1 MGTRSRGGQ
10 LDAPHAHVLMS
21 NHFAPARSSTPPN
34 SYTNTLVQRSA
45 VSDVSRSS
53 ALSAPELAKLT
64 PDEVEFLDA
73 VISRA
78 PPSATTFIHIFKAY
92 NDVISERGLD
102 AENEVDYYKKLLKI
116 GTLKGEN
123 WASKWRTVRAQNG
136 YTDIS
141 LPSSSRAKLPLR
153 KPIPTPTLPPRIQA
167 QTHLPS
173 SRAAPDT
180 PRPQSSTA
188 RLLQRLKTLQREETV
203 EPSDSAPDDILSQT
217 DFTDAGTDSVLP
229 AGPPPARGRSSS
241 DLTVDN
247 NTLGLDIGAT
257 SAYPPSS
264 TLAPSKAT
272 GWRWSDR
279 DLDIEKS
286 VPFLTSTP
294 PLPSHKLPSR
304 PTPASIVQQIS
315 NSLPVN
321 STPRRPP
328 AELRN
333 PKQPAAVEDEAW
345 NRIRVAQDERTADR
359 FRNARLLQR
368 CLDVWLQ
375 GHDWVTVRPF
385 CFVSGDIPKQITTTL
400 SSCGRRRRQFKL
412 RMRAIRSCSA
422 SLSTS
427 GALRCTVSASERRM
441 QMLAP
446 RHIARKRRLY
456 AGTRTCRRDRRLRGA
471 PTCVRACR
479 QCVVCAMRRCGGMRG
494 RTGADCIRVAFYNNA
509 LRCV

>member
-1 MGTRSRGGQ
+1 
-10 LDAPHAHVLMS
+10 MS

-34 SYTNTLVQRSA
+34 SYPNSLVQRST

-136 YTDIS
+136 YTE
-141 LPSSSRAKLPLR
+141 SSVPSRAKLPLR
-153 KPIPTPTLPPRIQA
+153 KPIPTPTPTHPRIQK
-167 QTHLPS
+167 
-173 SRAAPDT
+173 AAPDT

-188 RLLQRLKTLQREETV
+188 RLLQRLKTLHREEPV
-203 EPSDSAPDDILSQT
+203 EPSDSAPDDLLSQT
-217 DFTDAGTDSVLP
+217 DITDAGTDSVLR
-229 AGPPPARGRSSS
+229 AEPPPARGRSSS
-241 DLTVDN
+241 ELTADN
-247 NTLGLDIGAT
+247 NTLGLDIGAMST
-257 SAYPPSS
+257 YPPSS

-272 GWRWSDR
+272 GWRWSER

-294 PLPSHKLPSR
+294 PLPPRKLPSR
-304 PTPASIVQQIS
+304 PTPSFIGQQIS

-328 AELRN
+328 ADLRTT
-333 PKQPAAVEDEAW
+333 KQPVAVEDEAW
-345 NRIRVAQDERTADR
+345 NKVRVSQDERTADR

-368 CLDVWLQ
+368 CFDVWMQ
-375 GHDWVTVRPF
+375 YRDWITVRPSYF
-385 CFVSGDIPKQITTTL
+385 ASADTPKQ
-400 SSCGRRRRQFKL
+400 
-412 RMRAIRSCSA
+412 
-422 SLSTS
+422 
-427 GALRCTVSASERRM
+427 
-441 QMLAP
+441 
-446 RHIARKRRLY
+446 
-456 AGTRTCRRDRRLRGA
+456 
-471 PTCVRACR
+471 
-479 QCVVCAMRRCGGMRG
+479 
-494 RTGADCIRVAFYNNA
+494 
-509 LRCV
+509 

>member
-1 MGTRSRGGQ
+1 MGGVGKKGKEGHLGMCVRDETRKSSNALTWRQTRCVSR
-10 LDAPHAHVLMS
+10 AHVPMS

-34 SYTNTLVQRSA
+34 SYTTTLAQRSA

-53 ALSAPELAKLT
+53 ALSAPELTKLT

-102 AENEVDYYKKLLKI
+102 AENEVDYYKRLLKI

-136 YTDIS
+136 YTETS
-141 LPSSSRAKLPLR
+141 VPSRTKLPFR
-153 KPIPTPTLPPRIQA
+153 KPIPTPTPPRIQT

-173 SRAAPDT
+173 SKAAPDT

-188 RLLQRLKTLQREETV
+188 RLLQRLKTLQREEPV
-203 EPSDSAPDDILSQT
+203 EPSESALDDLLSQT
-217 DFTDAGTDSVLP
+217 DITDAGTDSLLR
-229 AGPPPARGRSSS
+229 AEPPPARGRSSS
-241 DLTVDN
+241 ELTADN

-257 SAYPPSS
+257 STYPPSS

-272 GWRWSDR
+272 GWRWSER

-294 PLPSHKLPSR
+294 PLPPHNLASR
-304 PTPASIVQQIS
+304 PTPASIVQKIS
-315 NSLPVN
+315 NSLPIN

-328 AELRN
+328 ANLRT
-333 PKQPAAVEDEAW
+333 PKQPATDEDEAW
-345 NRIRVAQDERTADR
+345 NKIRVTQDERTADR
-359 FRNARLLQR
+359 FRNARLLQQ
-368 CLDVWLQ
+368 CLDVWKQ
-375 GHDWVTVRPF
+375 GHDWVAVRPF
-385 CFVSGDIPKQITTTL
+385 CFASADIPKQLTTTL
-400 SSCGRRRRQFKL
+400 SSCGRRQRQFKS
-412 RMRAIRSCSA
+412 RMRAIRSSSA

-427 GALRCTVSASERRM
+427 GALRCSVSASEWRM

-446 RHIARKRRLY
+446 RHIARGRRSY
-456 AGTRTCRRDRRLRGA
+456 AGTRTCRRDRRLHGA
-471 PTCVRACR
+471 PTCASACR
-479 QCVVCAMRRCGGMRG
+479 LYGVCAMQH
-494 RTGADCIRVAFYNNA
+494 
-509 LRCV
+509 